1 MGCDHGRQSVPD
13 HFYSFNSRTHMGCD
27 FYAVERLFCHWRFQ
41 FTHPYGVRP
50 QRVSASGLKIEFQF
64 THPYGVRLIMS
75 CRRGVRKRCFNSRT
89 HMGCDFCT
97 TAVGCSADQ
106 FQFTHPYGVRLLLYR
121 RLLYIYL
128 SAVFCEVIQ
137 LIGIM
142 QSKTRLEIVIGC
154 KSVGAKAA

>member
-1 MGCDHGRQSVPD
+1 M
-13 HFYSFNSRTHMGCD
+13 
-27 FYAVERLFCHWRFQ
+27 FQ

-106 FQFTHPYGVRLLLYR
+106 FQFTHPYGVRPIWASRSATTLQFQFTHPYGVRLLLYR